1 MSDTIRDIINN
12 IRGDDY
18 GPMNYENYE
27 EAEQA
32 IKAYVLG
39 AVMELIGADEEN
51 YKPYL
56 VVRHKLGLEA
66 NQTQAQ
72 LIATATNLLRKELRT
87 KLKEYFN
94 A

>member
-39 AVMELIGADEEN
+39 AVMELIGADDEKMPISDASMSYQN
-51 YKPYL
+51 
-56 VVRHKLGLEA
+56 GQ
-66 NQTQAQ
+66 ND
-72 LIATATNLLRKELRT
+72 LRQELRD
-87 KLKEYFN
+87 KANKKWGK
-94 A
+94 

>member
-1 MSDTIRDIINN
+1 MKLEHPTFTTVVKRNN
-12 IRGDDY
+12 KYLTSRW
-18 GPMNYENYE
+18 
-27 EAEQA
+27 
-32 IKAYVLG
+32 VCL
-39 AVMELIGADEEN
+39 V
-51 YKPYL
+51 YKNNSLWTWYFTTT
-56 VVRHKLGLEA
+56 KLGLEA